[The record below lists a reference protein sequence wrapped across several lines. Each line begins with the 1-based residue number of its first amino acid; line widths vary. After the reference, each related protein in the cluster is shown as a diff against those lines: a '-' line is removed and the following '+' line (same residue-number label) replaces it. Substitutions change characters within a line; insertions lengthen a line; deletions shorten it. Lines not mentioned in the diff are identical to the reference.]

1 MRSYESLMR
10 QAASILTFAHIDDSK
25 VSEIEFTENHCT
37 IGEERHYYRTARI
50 NLKNGNHITI
60 RDDASFDCTD
70 EHWNTIDSRDLM
82 K

>member
-10 QAASILTFAHIDDSK
+10 QADSLIKFAHISDDKISG
-25 VSEIEFTENHCT
+25 VVIEENYCT

-60 RDDASFDCTD
+60 RDDSSFDCTD
-70 EHWNTIDSRDLM
+70 EHWNTIDSRDLLS
-82 K
+82 